1 MLFVSVGHSFEY
13 SLMIICLSTKGAKLV
28 PTTKRC
34 PKSKTLRMTRM
45 LNVDEKARAL
55 QRASG
60 FKTESPC
67 FKVVLQPSYIC
78 RGCKMVSFHD
88 I

>member
-1 MLFVSVGHSFEY
+1 MLSVSVGHSFEH
-13 SLMIICLSTKGAKLV
+13 SLMIICLSAKGSKPV

-55 QRASG
+55 QRANG
-60 FKTESPC
+60 FRPESPY
-67 FKVVLQPSYIC
+67 FKVVLQPSYLC

-88 I
+88 N